1 MLAAVPDSN
10 FSLGLLEA
18 ILTSMSNEEKP
29 VISDALK
36 DHFLLVLQNGVEL
49 ANNPDQID
57 SKTTSEEI
65 ELAFRVR
72 GKDKIIEAITKIDNF
87 GNIKSGEAR
96 VLLDSL
102 KKYAA

>member
-36 DHFLLVLQNGVEL
+36 AHFLHVLQNGVVL
-49 ANNPDQID
+49 ARNPDQID

-72 GKDKIIEAITKIDNF
+72 GKDEIIEAITKIDNF